1 MRALRN
7 RRASAATVAVGVS
20 TVAALGLVAP
30 TATAETGDASPYLVV
45 GPQGKSTLAAV
56 SAAQAVGAGV
66 VADYSQIGVLVVS
79 ATEAQAANLQQ
90 AKVGDVAST
99 EGLGSLLDEDDSLE
113 MVATVAAGALGSVA
127 ADAESEPLWAC
138 NGTCRRLAWSTRTR

>member
-1 MRALRN
+1 MVETLEQPL
-7 RRASAATVAVGVS
+7 AATEHHWRDRHDQ
-20 TVAALGLVAP
+20 LVQV
-30 TATAETGDASPYLVV
+30 TTGQRLAD
-45 GPQGKSTLAAV
+45 AAV